1 MKKYFTLFLIV
12 IGTSLLLTGCNKD
25 DNDADAEEWNDL
37 LRKSQI
43 IEVVSPEVSDIT
55 TITDSKEI
63 KSFVAK
69 LKIDKWKLEEL
80 PADAKKER
88 EYVMYQK
95 DTIHLGETSK
105 NNTELNVAAHIVTYE
120 DIPYIDLKIKN
131 FNMSFKVPGDVAEY
145 LSDINS

>member
-95 DTIHLGETSK
+95 DNIHLRSEEHTS
-105 NNTELNVAAHIVTYE
+105 ELQSRGN
-120 DIPYIDLKIKN
+120 L
-131 FNMSFKVPGDVAEY
+131 
-145 LSDINS
+145 